1 MTNFFSFS
9 FKNRIAFNYIL
20 SGSILIALVFT
31 FLYSIVKYNVNQHI
45 NEGIQEELYKHLDD
59 VTTDTND
66 TYLIQ
71 VDQWRAREHNSIS
84 VNPVFVEF
92 YDNHKQLIDKSP
104 NLKSANLILFDR
116 LKNNLFIDS
125 TLNSIPIRQI
135 QTPIINKNRVVGY
148 LVVAMSIEDFE
159 IVQLLKNVLLVIFP
173 VIILLLFFIA
183 RFFAG
188 RSIKPVNTIIET
200 SSQITRDNLK
210 MRIPLP
216 VNKDEL
222 YVLSQNINHLLD
234 RIEQAIEREKQ
245 FTSDASHELRTPLAV
260 IKGTMEVLIRKPR
273 NQQEYED
280 KINFCISEVD
290 RLNHMVDQLLLLAR
304 FENQKQNIKTE
315 SVYLNAILLDVLARF
330 SDKIKTKNLII
341 TTNFSKEYRI
351 ESDTYLVTII
361 LNNLVSNAIKYSNN
375 EGEISLLL
383 LDHSEEI
390 QFSIIDNGIGIASA
404 DVVKVFQSFYRSD
417 SSNHASI
424 KGTGLG
430 LSIVKRLCDLLKI
443 EITIES
449 ELQVGTIINLSF
461 PIAKLK

>member
-20 SGSILIALVFT
+20 SGSILIALVFI

-104 NLKSANLILFDR
+104 NLKSTNLILFDR

-148 LVVAMSIEDFE
+148 LVVAMSLEDFE

-188 RSIKPVNTIIET
+188 RSIRPVNSIIET

-330 SDKIKTKNLII
+330 SDKIKAEFLQARKN
-341 TTNFSKEYRI
+341 
-351 ESDTYLVTII
+351 
-361 LNNLVSNAIKYSNN
+361 
-375 EGEISLLL
+375 
-383 LDHSEEI
+383 
-390 QFSIIDNGIGIASA
+390 
-404 DVVKVFQSFYRSD
+404 
-417 SSNHASI
+417 SI
-424 KGTGLG
+424 K
-430 LSIVKRLCDLLKI
+430 LL
-443 EITIES
+443 
-449 ELQVGTIINLSF
+449 
-461 PIAKLK
+461 